1 MSSGRNISLEDVQ
14 EDKMLTTSI
23 VGEIVSH
30 VGAQVL
36 VPVLPTNV
44 VDIPVCRTSKQSK
57 PQSGDP
63 IKGYLVHESNQVLI
77 LDEEPTTYK
86 APMANSNSEKFLG
99 ATNS

>member
-1 MSSGRNISLEDVQ
+1 MGHPKETKWYYFYNSSTQKVFVLYGCVVLERECLFRMSSGRNISLEDVQ

-44 VDIPVCRTSKQSK
+44 VDIPVCRTSK
-57 PQSGDP
+57 
-63 IKGYLVHESNQVLI
+63 
-77 LDEEPTTYK
+77 
-86 APMANSNSEKFLG
+86 
-99 ATNS
+99 